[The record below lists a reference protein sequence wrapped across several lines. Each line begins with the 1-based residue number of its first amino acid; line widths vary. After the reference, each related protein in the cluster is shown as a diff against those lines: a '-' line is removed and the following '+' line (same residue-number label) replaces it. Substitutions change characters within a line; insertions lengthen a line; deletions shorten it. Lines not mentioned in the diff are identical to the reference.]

1 MKNNLNPVATYENPE
16 IQKDTISSEN
26 KGWSSLLWKAGI
38 YRWTNLLN
46 GKSYIGSGVDLRV
59 RLRYYFNIN
68 ELKRNNN
75 MLICRALLKHGHINF
90 SLEILEY
97 CQPSQVLPIEDKYFK
112 LLKPSYNILKNAG
125 GEAHSLGYKHSE
137 ESRGPA
143 KMSAWQVSAPKSEE
157 DKAKISA
164 SMMGNNNGKNSSG
177 FATKNRSYLGIR
189 IRY

>member
-68 ELKRNNN
+68 EYFNY
-75 MLICRALLKHGHINF
+75 IILL
-90 SLEILEY
+90 
-97 CQPSQVLPIEDKYFK
+97 
-112 LLKPSYNILKNAG
+112 
-125 GEAHSLGYKHSE
+125 
-137 ESRGPA
+137 
-143 KMSAWQVSAPKSEE
+143 
-157 DKAKISA
+157 
-164 SMMGNNNGKNSSG
+164 
-177 FATKNRSYLGIR
+177 
-189 IRY
+189 